1 MSKPCDSP
9 AVNTH
14 SIEGID
20 RVLPIGMLS
29 SPQIAYCIK
38 QYEIIKNYDL
48 KCLGP
53 ATYNMR
59 IGGRVLSWNNGQK
72 EDYLLG
78 KSEDKNQ
85 NIRRILTL
93 RPNSLTFVTTI
104 EKFNLP
110 KDIIA
115 RFNLKSKLIHQ
126 GLLLGTG
133 PIVDPE
139 LSANLLIPLHNF
151 SSNDID
157 IEFGEELISV
167 EFTKTL
173 NPDAIINL
181 DDCEYVCN
189 EHWNFDFEK
198 YRDRIGKKVIESS
211 VESTL
216 NKYGKTLKDYE
227 VSLGLIK
234 DEHQVSMDE
243 FKKDVKKTLL
253 DATNENKKSLEVF
266 NWIGGVTAFGT
277 LIGLIVLVF
286 TTYQLTKGS
295 FDQLTEATNIVKEC
309 KEQNLDYRSLA
320 KISDQKEIVSKLE
333 YIEKSLLKLQ
343 SSEIFLKNQINDRK
357 KINDNYEKDVDFLKE
372 KMTDIQSKI
381 NELNSIKNKQ

>member
-1 MSKPCDSP
+1 MSEPCASK
-9 AVNTH
+9 AANTH
-14 SIEGID
+14 LIEEID
-20 RVLPIGMLS
+20 RILPIGMLS
-29 SPQIAYCIK
+29 SPQIAYCILEFK
-38 QYEIIKNYDL
+38 IIENYDL
-48 KCLGP
+48 QCLGP

-59 IGGRVLSWNNGQK
+59 LGGRVLSWNNGQK
-72 EDYLLG
+72 EDYLLDET
-78 KSEDKNQ
+78 EDKNK

-104 EKFNLP
+104 EKFQLP

-115 RFNLKSKLIHQ
+115 RFNLKSKFIHK

-139 LSANLLIPLHNF
+139 LHANLLIPLHNF

-157 IEFGEELISV
+157 IEFGEEIISV

-173 NPDAIINL
+173 NPDAVF
-181 DDCEYVCN
+181 DKEGCEYVCN
-189 EHWNFDFEK
+189 KHWDYNFEK
-198 YRDRIGKKVIESS
+198 YRDRIGKGIIESS

-227 VSLGLIK
+227 VSLDSIK
-234 DEHQVSMDE
+234 NEYQASMDE
-243 FKKDVKKTLL
+243 FKIDVNKTLI
-253 DATNENKKSLEVF
+253 DATNENKKSLKVF
-266 NWIGGVTAFGT
+266 NWIGGLTAFGT

-286 TTYQLTKGS
+286 TTYQLIKGS

-320 KISDQKEIVSKLE
+320 KISDQKEIASKVE
-333 YIEKSLLKLQ
+333 YIENSLFKLQ
-343 SSEIFLKNQINDRK
+343 SSEFFLKNQIENNK
-357 KINDNYEKDVDFLKE
+357 KLNGSYEKDVDSLKE
-372 KMTDIQSKI
+372 RMADIQKRI
-381 NELNSIKNKQ
+381 NELTSIKNK

>member
-1 MSKPCDSP
+1 MSEPCASQ

-14 SIEGID
+14 LIENIDSI
-20 RVLPIGMLS
+20 LPIGMLS
-29 SPQIAYCIK
+29 SPQIAYCIL
-38 QYEIIKNYDL
+38 EFNIIENYDL
-48 KCLGP
+48 QCLGP

-59 IGGRVLSWNNGQK
+59 LGGRVLSWNNGQK
-72 EDYLLG
+72 EDYLLD
-78 KSEDKNQ
+78 ETDDKNK

-104 EKFNLP
+104 EKFHLP

-115 RFNLKSKLIHQ
+115 RFNLKSKFIHK

-139 LSANLLIPLHNF
+139 LHANLLIPLHNF

-157 IEFGEELISV
+157 IEFGEEIISV

-173 NPDAIINL
+173 NPDAVFDKEN
-181 DDCEYVCN
+181 CEYVCN
-189 EHWNFDFEK
+189 EHWDYNFEK
-198 YRDRIGKKVIESS
+198 YRDRIGKGVIESS

-227 VSLGLIK
+227 VSLDSIK
-234 DEHQVSMDE
+234 NEYRISMDE
-243 FKKDVKKTLL
+243 FKNDVKNALVN
-253 DATNENKKSLEVF
+253 ATDENKKSLEVF
-266 NWIGGVTAFGT
+266 NWIGGLTAFGT
-277 LIGLIVLVF
+277 FVGLIVLVF

-320 KISDQKEIVSKLE
+320 KVSDQKEIESKIE
-333 YIEKSLLKLQ
+333 YIQNFLLKLQ
-343 SSEIFLKNQINDRK
+343 SSEIYFKNQIENNK
-357 KINDNYEKDVDFLKE
+357 KLNGNYEKDIDSLKE
-372 KMTDIQSKI
+372 KLADIQKRI
-381 NELNSIKNKQ
+381 NELNSTRNK